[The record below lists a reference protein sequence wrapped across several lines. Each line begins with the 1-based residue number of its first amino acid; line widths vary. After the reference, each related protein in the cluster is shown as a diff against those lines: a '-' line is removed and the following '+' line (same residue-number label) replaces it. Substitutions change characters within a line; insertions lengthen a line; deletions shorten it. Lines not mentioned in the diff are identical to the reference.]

1 MNILELASE
10 AEARKVLY
18 AVYELRKNESNV
30 DLKELYTIRK
40 CLSFIH
46 FLSKENE
53 KVNFYDVKI
62 RTKLFYF
69 QIKKAIDFASVLSN
83 DPLLDEETKNQ
94 LTNMIKFINM

>member
-1 MNILELASE
+1 LNILELASE

-62 RTKLFYF
+62 KTSFFNFKFNR
-69 QIKKAIDFASVLSN
+69 
-83 DPLLDEETKNQ
+83 Q
-94 LTNMIKFINM
+94 LISRQYYQMIHY